1 MDNLANQGDEQLIEL
16 FLIGTPDETESAF
29 EALVTRHRPAVMSVC
44 RRVLGGYQDAEDAA
58 QATFVTLVRNAGKIR
73 NRRVLGAW
81 LYGVAYRVAIRMKA
95 RAARCHAAHN
105 RVGERAPTGGAE
117 DAAASGELRQI
128 LLGEVHSLPEEF
140 RSLVVHSYLE
150 GRSIREVARIHECPI
165 GTVKGRLWRARGILR
180 QRLLSRVGRAVEMLA

>member
-1 MDNLANQGDEQLIEL
+1 MANQGDEQLIEL

-29 EALVTRHRPAVMSVC
+29 EALMTRHRPAVMSVC

-58 QATFVTLVRNAGKIR
+58 QATFVALVRNAGKIR
-73 NRRVLGAW
+73 NRRLLGAW
-81 LYGVAYRVAIRMKA
+81 LCGVAYRIAIRLKA
-95 RAARCHAAHN
+95 RTARRHAMHS
-105 RVGERAPTGGAE
+105 RVGERVATERAE

-128 LLGEVHSLPEEF
+128 LLGEVYSLPEEL

-150 GRSIREVARIHECPI
+150 GRSLREAAGILECPI

-180 QRLLSRVGRAVEMLA
+180 QRLLSRVERAAEILA